1 MTEPR
6 GLIGLGLAGQLAKRL
21 GVPSRTGDSNLAG
34 GNGFANA
41 IAIGQFQFYV
51 RANSQTSART
61 YIMTS
66 VAEVGSEYQIFNI
79 GGLTGGTTADIY
91 PPSGGTFNVNGGAT
105 ATMTQ
110 IATGKGIMLVA
121 ITASTF
127 DAFLTA

>member
-1 MTEPR
+1 MVEPR
-6 GLIGLGLAGQLAKRL
+6 GLIGVGMSGQLAKRL
-21 GVPSRTGDSNLAG
+21 GVPSRATDANLAG
-34 GNGFANA
+34 GNGYAA
-41 IAIGQFQFYV
+41 ATAVGQFQFYV
-51 RANSQTSART
+51 RANAQTSART

-66 VAEVGSEYQIFNI
+66 VAEIGSEYQVFNI
-79 GGLTGGTTADIY
+79 GGLTGGTTVDLY
-91 PPSGGTFNVNGGAT
+91 PPAGGTFNVNGGAT